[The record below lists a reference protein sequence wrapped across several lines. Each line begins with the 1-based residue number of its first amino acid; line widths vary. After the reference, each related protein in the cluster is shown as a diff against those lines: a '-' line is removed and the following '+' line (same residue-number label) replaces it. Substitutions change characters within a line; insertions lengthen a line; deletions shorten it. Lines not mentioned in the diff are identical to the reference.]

1 MNFKKPSFKGLFK
14 TQDSKYFLKNAFNIT
29 LVPVISFGI
38 TFYSLWI
45 FLEMNHSFFRSN
57 GFASGSEFKSALFDS
72 LLLDV
77 QDYILYFA
85 GFVAVMYMVGLMIS
99 YFVMRPFKQLENYFN
114 EVEDIVSE
122 DIHFDKISQKKLIV
136 QSIQTL
142 INFLQNPD
150 RKKEDLA
157 PKGWFDHSRPKPDYV
172 FYMQYFMIMA
182 VVVIVTSISV
192 FIFTHELHAS
202 IVGNALAI
210 LKNNQS
216 ISIFFQEQQG
226 VLNLIYTTSIL
237 LNAALYAYLAKGVIG
252 QINGV
257 SFAFYRDIKAI
268 VNGDYKKRIFP
279 RFTDPGKGAASA
291 VNGYLDLYFE
301 TFELD
306 DEISDEDHES
316 LEDSGQPTIAKEAPQ
331 LASSVPEVPSLPDNV
346 AELKPRP
353 QVGAPPVFIDK
364 QEADGG
370 GAVYHIITPK
380 GYRVDNL
387 GEDQLVRVLKELEL
401 KDM

>member
-14 TQDSKYFLKNAFNIT
+14 NQDSKYFLKNAFNIT

-57 GFASGSEFKSALFDS
+57 GFASGEEFKAALFDS

-77 QDYILYFA
+77 QDFFLYFM

-99 YFVMRPFKQLENYFN
+99 YFVMRPFKQLEKYFN
-114 EVEDIVSE
+114 EVEDIASE
-122 DIHFDKISQKKLIV
+122 EIYFDKISKKKLIV
-136 QSIQTL
+136 QSIEAL
-142 INFLQNPD
+142 INFLKRPED
-150 RKKEDLA
+150 KKETLA
-157 PKGWFDHSRPKPDYV
+157 QEGWFDHNRPKPDYV

-192 FIFTHELHAS
+192 FIFTQELHAS
-202 IVGNALAI
+202 IVGNAMAI

-226 VLNLIYTTSIL
+226 VLNLIYSTSIL

-268 VNGDYKKRIFP
+268 INGDYKKRIFP

-291 VNGYLDLYFE
+291 VNEYLDLYFE
-301 TFELD
+301 TFDLDEEL
-306 DEISDEDHES
+306 ENHES
-316 LEDSGQPTIAKEAPQ
+316 LEDSGQPTVASTPVLAP
-331 LASSVPEVPSLPDNV
+331 AVPKMPEVPDLPDNV
-346 AELKPRP
+346 AELEPKP
-353 QVGAPPVFIDK
+353 QVDAPPVFIDK
-364 QEADGG
+364 QEAVGG